1 MPSSSYPY
9 SGGLFSVSNRIIVC
23 VSWVRVYG
31 ITPGGQLKSRCNVS
45 NARQLF
51 TDGRARRKGR
61 AYVSWN
67 WRDYAPWSRMLFF
80 FSART
85 WLCSA

>member
-1 MPSSSYPY
+1 MCE
-9 SGGLFSVSNRIIVC
+9 LDE
-23 VSWVRVYG
+23 G
-31 ITPGGQLKSRCNVS
+31 IWNHSRWSIKTRCNVS

-67 WRDYAPWSRMLFF
+67 WRDYARGADVVF
-80 FSART
+80 FSTNVAV
-85 WLCSA
+85 LCVEYAQHERESETTVVGQNAG